1 MSHCCKS
8 VSASRVVAG
17 AAAQALSMEQ
27 PEQNKPPVGISES
40 SGYVARRMAWADC
53 LAGRLVGERGM
64 VFDSSLGDAEKGCY

>member
-1 MSHCCKS
+1 
-8 VSASRVVAG
+8 
-17 AAAQALSMEQ
+17 MEQ

-40 SGYVARRMAWADC
+40 SGYVARRMAWANC